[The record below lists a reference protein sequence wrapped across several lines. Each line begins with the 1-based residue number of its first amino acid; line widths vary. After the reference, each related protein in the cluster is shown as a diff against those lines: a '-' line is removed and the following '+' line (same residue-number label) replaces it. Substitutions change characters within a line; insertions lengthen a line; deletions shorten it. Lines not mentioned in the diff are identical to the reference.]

1 MQVRNTGKKES
12 VRVMFNSISTRYD
25 FLNHFLSFGIDILWR
40 KKLVRMLRRQNPTS
54 ILDVATGT
62 ADLAIEASRIKNAR
76 ITGVDIAEEML
87 EVGHTKVLK
96 KGLSKVIDLQYADS
110 ENLPF
115 DAFAYDASIVSFGV
129 RNFENLGA
137 GLDEMFR
144 VLKPNGRI
152 YILEFSMP
160 TNFPIL
166 QLYNFYFK
174 FILPLI
180 GRLISKDKS
189 AYTYLYDSVQD
200 FPSGKD
206 FLIQLQQAGFAS
218 PKQHKLSFGIASIY
232 TAIKTDNNT
241 EK

>member
-1 MQVRNTGKKES
+1 MQMKTAGKKES
-12 VRVMFNSISTRYD
+12 VRVMFNSIASRYD

-40 KKLVRMLRRQNPTS
+40 KKLVRMLRKQNPTS

-62 ADLAIEASRIKNAR
+62 GDLAIEASRIKNVT

-87 EVGHTKVLK
+87 EVGRTKVLK
-96 KGLSKVIDLQYADS
+96 KGLSDIINLQFADS

-115 DAFAYDASIVSFGV
+115 DSFVYDASIVSFGV
-129 RNFENLGA
+129 RNFENLGT
-137 GLDEMFR
+137 GLAEMCR
-144 VLKPNGRI
+144 VLKPNGKI

-189 AYTYLYDSVQD
+189 AYTYLYESVQD

-206 FLIQLQQAGFAS
+206 FLIQLQQAGFES

-232 TAIKTDNNT
+232 TGIKSDNHA